1 MKIEAGLVEA
11 EAHLATVPNG
21 TVESRDALSAVGHL
35 ERVVFGGEQLP
46 RNVNLRGGPW
56 TMAVRASTEER
67 GRRAGLAA
75 LRSTLDGAFWLV
87 AVLATAGSLLV
98 LGLPTAVIP
107 NPFFIR
113 MTPTEAFNVVVRL
126 ASAPLIGLLIAT
138 HVRPPRHTLGHE
150 SREPG
155 AGRATLGGLAAYIA
169 IGCPICNKV
178 VVAALGVSG
187 ALSYFAP
194 LQPIIGAGSVA
205 LLGATLVWRL
215 RDRAGRCE
223 RCVA

>member
-1 MKIEAGLVEA
+1 MTGGQLKSGGLEAL
-11 EAHLATVPNG
+11 N
-21 TVESRDALSAVGHL
+21 
-35 ERVVFGGEQLP
+35 
-46 RNVNLRGGPW
+46 
-56 TMAVRASTEER
+56 
-67 GRRAGLAA
+67 
-75 LRSTLDGAFWLV
+75 STLDARFWVV
-87 AVLATAGSLLV
+87 AVLGTIGALILLGV
-98 LGLPTAVIP
+98 PTAVIP

-113 MTPTEAFNVVVRL
+113 MTPTETFNLAVWL

-138 HVRPPRHTLGHE
+138 YVRPPRHTGDHPAVE
-150 SREPG
+150 AG
-155 AGRATLGGLAAYIA
+155 AGRATLGGVAAYLA

-215 RDRAGRCE
+215 RDRARRCE